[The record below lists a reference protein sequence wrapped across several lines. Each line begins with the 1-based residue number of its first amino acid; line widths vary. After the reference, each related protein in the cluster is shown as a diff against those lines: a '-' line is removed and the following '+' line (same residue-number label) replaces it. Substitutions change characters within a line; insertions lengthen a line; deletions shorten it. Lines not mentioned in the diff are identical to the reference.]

1 MVLEFPVRA
10 KDDSR
15 DGPGSRARRG
25 EPERLREID
34 LPVAVRRQLP
44 LVWWA
49 KRHRRMLTIATFIFA
64 VVAFSRGWTGGAL
77 VLDGPGISLYVR
89 LALDHLGANR
99 AVPYWLPDLWA
110 GAPIWAVTPTLPL
123 LLLVPLATAVGPD
136 VAVKVGVL
144 G

>member
-1 MVLEFPVRA
+1 MVLEFPVRT
-10 KDDSR
+10 KDDF
-15 DGPGSRARRG
+15 GKT
-25 EPERLREID
+25 ERVRQLE
-34 LPVAVRRQLP
+34 LPVVVRRRLP

-49 KRHRRMLTIATFIFA
+49 KRHRRALTVATVVFA
-64 VVAFSRGWTGGAL
+64 VLAFSRGWTGGAL
-77 VLDGPGISLYVR
+77 VLDGPVISLYLR

-123 LLLVPLATAVGPD
+123 FLLVPLATALGPD

-144 G
+144 GL